1 MAPIIH
7 TVNLCKVYA
16 VGKERVVA
24 LNDVSISIEKG
35 EFCCIVGQ
43 SGSGKSTLLN
53 QLPGWKNR
61 PAARYSSVRTRS
73 AL

>member
-7 TVNLCKVYA
+7 TVNLRKVYA

-35 EFCCIVGQ
+35 A
-43 SGSGKSTLLN
+43 S
-53 QLPGWKNR
+53 
-61 PAARYSSVRTRS
+61 PAVAK
-73 AL
+73 APC

>member
-7 TVNLCKVYA
+7 TVSLCKVYA

-35 EFCCIVGQ
+35 EF
-43 SGSGKSTLLN
+43 
-53 QLPGWKNR
+53 
-61 PAARYSSVRTRS
+61 
-73 AL
+73 

>member
-7 TVNLCKVYA
+7 TVNLRKVYA

-35 EFCCIVGQ
+35 N
-43 SGSGKSTLLN
+43 SAASWAS
-53 QLPGWKNR
+53 
-61 PAARYSSVRTRS
+61 PAVAK
-73 AL
+73 APC